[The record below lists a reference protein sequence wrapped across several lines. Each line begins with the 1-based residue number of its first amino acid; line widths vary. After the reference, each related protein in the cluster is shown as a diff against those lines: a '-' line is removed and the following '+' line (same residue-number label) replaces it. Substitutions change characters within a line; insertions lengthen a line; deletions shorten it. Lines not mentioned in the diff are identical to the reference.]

1 MKGVCMG
8 GMDSTHKNQQ
18 GVYTLVI
25 RCSRRSRITVGR
37 HLTLLLRRGW
47 YLYSGSALG
56 RGSTSLEGRIGRHL
70 TREKKHFW
78 HIDRILSSDST
89 RVVLV
94 VFAKTRSKMECKLN
108 AALLSDSGIRV
119 PVRGVGSTDC
129 RCESHFLMTRDS
141 LRVLR
146 QRVRSCY
153 ARLGLRPRTLEG
165 PRIAESAFQLIGRA
179 DRGRNSSQ
187 N

>member
-1 MKGVCMG
+1 LR
-8 GMDSTHKNQQ
+8 
-18 GVYTLVI
+18 GVYTLI
-25 RCSRRSRITVGR
+25 ICCSRRSRIIVGR

-56 RGSTSLEGRIGRHL
+56 RGSTSLEGRISRHL

-89 RVVLV
+89 CVVLV
-94 VFAKTRSKMECKLN
+94 VFAKTTSKMECKLN
-108 AALLSDSGIRV
+108 AALLKDSGIRV
-119 PVRGVGSTDC
+119 PVGGVGSADC

-141 LRVLR
+141 LGVLR
-146 QRVRSCY
+146 QKVRLCY
-153 ARLGLRPRTLEG
+153 TRLGLRPHSLEG
-165 PRIAESAFQLIGRA
+165 PRIAESVFQLISRA
-179 DRGRNSSQ
+179 DRRCNSSQ

>member
-1 MKGVCMG
+1 MK
-8 GMDSTHKNQQ
+8 DSTYKNHR

-25 RCSRRSRITVGR
+25 RCSRPSRITVGR

-56 RGSTSLEGRIGRHL
+56 RGSTSLEGRVSRHL
-70 TREKKHFW
+70 TQEKKHFW

-94 VFAKTRSKMECKLN
+94 VFAKTTGRMECQLN
-108 AALLSDSGIRV
+108 AALLKDSGIRV

-129 RCESHFLMTRDS
+129 KCESHFLTTRDT
-141 LRVLR
+141 LGVLGR
-146 QRVRSCY
+146 RVRSCY
-153 ARLGLRPRTLEG
+153 TRLGLRPHTLEG
-165 PRIAESAFQLIGRA
+165 PRIAESVFQLISRA